1 LAGKNRSNIAASIL
15 ENPQLLEDVYNKS
28 INSEGSAIK
37 ENEKYLDSVSG
48 KMQILTNK
56 TQELANITINSDGLK
71 IMLDIVNALL
81 SGVNSLAK

>member
-1 LAGKNRSNIAASIL
+1 
-15 ENPQLLEDVYNKS
+15 
-28 INSEGSAIK
+28 
-37 ENEKYLDSVSG
+37 
-48 KMQILTNK
+48 MQILTNK